1 MLRQPV
7 PVISVGLRYKPL
19 SVFPSAP
26 LMSCLASARSRTA
39 AVIGSAVK
47 RAAARVRIAKT
58 PLMVMSLLA
67 SPFAWGSEPTVASRV
82 TFTSLDQ
89 VTRVAIATGGK
100 VQYRAI
106 GRLQNP
112 DRLYYDILG
121 PNLQMHGN
129 RSEVMPVADQ
139 LLKRI
144 RISHKEGGIMRVVLD
159 LRRPVQV
166 VASQI
171 PNPDRFMIELRP
183 ATPATPATQ
192 LATHSQQR
200 LATKSEVPD
209 VQKLQPQLVESP
221 RTVREATQRG
231 IAAAP
236 RKPIEPAG
244 QESHASVR
252 SQTAK
257 LKLAPDPLQAQVIK
271 PASQPSPQLAQPA
284 LRLVRVF
291 IVRSRED
298 GSHSPADDRSSLSV
312 RTLVK
317 CESRKQARD
326 RQWPRKATRQR
337 GSVVTKSEAVLGR
350 LQK

>member
-47 RAAARVRIAKT
+47 RAAAGARIAKT

-257 LKLAPDPLQAQVIK
+257 LKLAPDLPHVQVIDRK
-271 PASQPSPQLAQPA
+271 ST
-284 LRLVRVF
+284 RLN
-291 IVRSRED
+291 S
-298 GSHSPADDRSSLSV
+298 SH
-312 RTLVK
+312 T
-317 CESRKQARD
+317 
-326 RQWPRKATRQR
+326 
-337 GSVVTKSEAVLGR
+337 
-350 LQK
+350 